1 MTNER
6 INTAYA
12 ALAVDSGD
20 VPAQDTTLVH
30 GVALGE
36 GDVTIGGS
44 GKQTYW
50 PEETLRDAAEG
61 LQGQPLATDTD
72 HTADDPSQ
80 QTPIDAVAG
89 EVTWSGYAPGVGV
102 VYEAEVDDE
111 SLAEKI
117 ANGRLEVSP
126 LVARDLEPREEG
138 DAEFEATAIHRWRDL
153 ALVTNGA
160 APSNEV
166 AVGESPMQAEALH
179 GTIEALQEGIDLTPP
194 EAAQDHA
201 QDVLDWREEYD
212 VDAMTDTGWSRAEQ
226 LASGDELSA
235 NDVQE
240 ISAWFARHGSEEY
253 ELNEEGM
260 DPWRDNGRVAIKGW
274 GGPAMRDWIGPKRER
289 LTEMGELEAMSAEA
303 LKEVAGVTFDST
315 GTGSLDES
323 EIPNDDYRSHYLY
336 PDATKTDSAYPVVDG
351 EGVLRK
357 GNVDSAWSLGAR
369 GHADEGTHDQRLMR
383 LADEFDSPP
392 EWSMDDAESMAD
404 MTDLSEDDLVEW
416 ESSGGTAQ
424 GRIVDLRDEGD
435 ADYDDEI
442 DGDVT
447 VSPPAALIEIVGMD
461 DGEIV
466 GQDTMVAHKPDTLTV
481 IEESEVEAMSKHG
494 DMDENMAEVPDEFVF
509 GNPGEAVEKAQEMG
523 LDGPSDEIIHSHG
536 EGDDTVF
543 MPGATHGDLMD
554 MIDGEE
560 AMWSDDPVWASSVA
574 AETTTTTSDTTM
586 NDTEKAILSAAE
598 DVENPTE
605 ALNEYAATEQATIVE
620 QSEYE
625 AMQDNVA
632 SVRGVMEEAL
642 QERTDLKESTVSA
655 LDFEA
660 LRAEFETE
668 DGGLD
673 AEALVQNPE
682 TGDPDVEESG
692 VEALGDDADVDKAE
706 ALYHD
711 YQTFETEGLKEDI
724 TEALGVSDFE
734 DAEEVLN

>member
-1 MTNER
+1 
-6 INTAYA
+6 
-12 ALAVDSGD
+12 
-20 VPAQDTTLVH
+20 
-30 GVALGE
+30 
-36 GDVTIGGS
+36 
-44 GKQTYW
+44 
-50 PEETLRDAAEG
+50 
-61 LQGQPLATDTD
+61 
-72 HTADDPSQ
+72 
-80 QTPIDAVAG
+80 
-89 EVTWSGYAPGVGV
+89 
-102 VYEAEVDDE
+102 
-111 SLAEKI
+111 
-117 ANGRLEVSP
+117 
-126 LVARDLEPREEG
+126 
-138 DAEFEATAIHRWRDL
+138 
-153 ALVTNGA
+153 
-160 APSNEV
+160 
-166 AVGESPMQAEALH
+166 MQAEALH
-179 GTIEALQEGIDLTPP
+179 GAIAALQSDVDLTPP
-194 EAAQDHA
+194 DAVQNHA
-201 QDVLDWREEYD
+201 QDVLDWRDDPDKD
-212 VDAMTDTGWSRAEQ
+212 VSGMTDTGWNRAEQ
-226 LASGDELSA
+226 LASGEELSPD
-235 NDVQE
+235 DVQE
-240 ISAWFARHGSEEY
+240 IAAWFARHGEDEY
-253 ELNEEGM
+253 SLNEEGM

-274 GGPAMRDWIGPKRER
+274 GGPAMREWIGPKRER

-315 GTGSLDES
+315 GTGSLEES

-336 PDATKTDSAYPVVDG
+336 PNATKTESAYPVVDG
-351 EGVLRK
+351 EGVLRR

-392 EWSMDDAESMAD
+392 EWANMDDAESMAD
-404 MTDLSEDDLVEW
+404 MTDLNDDDLVEW

-481 IEESEVEAMSKHG
+481 IDESEVEAMSKHG

-509 GNPGEAVEKAQEMG
+509 DNPGEAVEKAQEMG

-536 EGDDTVF
+536 EGDETVF

-560 AMWSDDPVWASSVA
+560 AMWSDDPEWASSGA
-574 AETTTTTSDTTM
+574 AETTTTSDTTM

-605 ALNEYAATEQATIVE
+605 ALSEYAAAEQPTIVE
-620 QSEYE
+620 QDDYE

-642 QERTDLKESTVSA
+642 QERSNLKASTVEA
-655 LDFEA
+655 LNFEA
-660 LRAEFETE
+660 LRAEFETD
-668 DGGLD
+668 DGDLD

-682 TGDPDVEESG
+682 TGDPDVADGG
-692 VEALGDDADVDKAE
+692 VEALGEDADVEKAE
-706 ALYHD
+706 ALYGD
-711 YQTFETEGLKEDI
+711 YTSLNSAPESLKQDI
-724 TEALGVSDFE
+724 TAALGVDDFE
-734 DAEEVLN
+734 TAEEVLN